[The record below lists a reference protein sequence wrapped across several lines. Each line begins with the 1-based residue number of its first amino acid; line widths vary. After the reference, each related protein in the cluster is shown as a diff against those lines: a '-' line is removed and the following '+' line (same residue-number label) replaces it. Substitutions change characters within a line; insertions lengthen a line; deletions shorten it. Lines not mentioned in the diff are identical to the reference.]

1 MLGDAER
8 RGRYQHPMKNKL
20 ITFAT
25 TALLTA
31 TAFAQSAA
39 PTPTP
44 DATKKPQNIRQ
55 RKINQQARIHQGV
68 KSGEL
73 TKHET
78 RNLEKKEHALNREER
93 DMRKMNHGK
102 LTKQDRKTLHQ
113 QQKQLSKQ
121 IYKDKHNKHK
131 RS

>member
-1 MLGDAER
+1 
-8 RGRYQHPMKNKL
+8 MKNKL
-20 ITFAT
+20 IVFAT

-31 TAFAQSAA
+31 TGFAQSA
-39 PTPTP
+39 TTNSTSNN
-44 DATKKPQNIRQ
+44 DTKKPLTIRQ
-55 RKINQQARIHQGV
+55 RKINQQRRIHQGV

-78 RNLEKKEHALNREER
+78 RNLEKKEHALNQEER
-93 DMRKMNHGK
+93 DMRKMDHGK
-102 LTKQDRKTLHQ
+102 LTKQDRKTINQ
-113 QQKQLSKQ
+113 QQNQLSKQ